1 MKFMKK
7 KYKILAVVS
16 ARAGSKGVPNKNIKK
31 INNIPL
37 ISHCLKTLVNIKDL
51 DKIIVSSDSKKIL
64 NIASKVSKKIITSI
78 RPKFLA
84 RDKTPLTSVVK
95 YIALEQEKKNYIP
108 DFVLQIAPTCP
119 FIKKSTYEKIIKL
132 LKKGNDCVVTL
143 KRIEHEHPYRAK
155 ELNELSKNFKSF
167 IKNLNVEK
175 FISRQDLPTLYC
187 TSGGVYARKFSLLK
201 KFNEKDFNLG
211 KNPKGV
217 VVDDIEAIN
226 IDRQIDFDFAN
237 LISNK
242 YKIR

>member
-1 MKFMKK
+1 MKK

-16 ARAGSKGVPNKNIKK
+16 ARGGSKGVPNKNIKK

-37 ISHCLKTLVNIKDL
+37 IAHCLKTLVKIRDI

-64 NIASKVSKKIITSI
+64 KVASNVSKKIITSV
-78 RPKFLA
+78 RPKYLA

-95 YIALEQEKKNYIP
+95 YVALEQEKINYIP

-119 FIKKSTYEKIIKL
+119 FIKKKTYEKILKL
-132 LKKGNDCVVTL
+132 LKNGNDCVVTL

-155 ELNELSKNFKSF
+155 EFNKTNNNFKSF
-167 IKNLNVEK
+167 IKKINVEK

-211 KNPKGV
+211 KKPKGV
-217 VVDDIEAIN
+217 IVNDIEAIN
-226 IDRQIDFDFAN
+226 IDRQIDFEFAN
-237 LISNK
+237 LISK
-242 YKIR
+242 KFKIK